1 MAQHAAVTVHPH
13 IKNTISP
20 LDLLMF
26 SDDRLAL
33 PDDVGAQEREWMLK
47 LSRSGD

>member
-1 MAQHAAVTVHPH
+1 MAQHAAVTVRPH